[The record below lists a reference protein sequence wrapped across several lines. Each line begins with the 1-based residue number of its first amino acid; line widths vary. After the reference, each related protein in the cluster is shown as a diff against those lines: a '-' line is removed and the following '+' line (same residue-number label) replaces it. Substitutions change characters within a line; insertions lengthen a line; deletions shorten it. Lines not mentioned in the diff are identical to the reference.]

1 MVLQGDQRVQD
12 PRNPLFVSFCF
23 NGCQFKHAYFLVRY
37 SPLHNIK
44 IPENGAQYPSLLLLT
59 ADHDDRVVP
68 LHSLKYIAQLQHCV
82 GSYEKQVW
90 LLIS

>member
-1 MVLQGDQRVQD
+1 MLIA
-12 PRNPLFVSFCF
+12 SFY
-23 NGCQFKHAYFLVRY
+23 FKGSLVKHVYFLGRY

-68 LHSLKYIAQLQHCV
+68 LHSLKYIAELQHCV

-90 LLIS
+90 LLIN